1 MYSGLWQS
9 LQSLQQ
15 VIYQVTM
22 GKKQKAPIIAH
33 HGKFV
38 MSLTGDCHD
47 IELLSTHEHFSLRVW
62 ANKTGTGCLGTGW
75 NHHRW
80 RCSRTVEKWH
90 WETWLEH
97 MVGMGRNW
105 MSLVVSSSLNDAMKN
120 VFQSTRLQFQLENI
134 FDSIVS
140 HYHKHGNWMHKMN
153 CM

>member
-1 MYSGLWQS
+1 MA
-9 LQSLQQ
+9 
-15 VIYQVTM
+15 VP
-22 GKKQKAPIIAH
+22 PITSTGHLPSH
-33 HGKFV
+33 HGEK
-38 MSLTGDCHD
+38 TK
-47 IELLSTHEHFSLRVW
+47 STHHRPSWQVCYELNRRLPRYRTFKYTWTFSLRVW